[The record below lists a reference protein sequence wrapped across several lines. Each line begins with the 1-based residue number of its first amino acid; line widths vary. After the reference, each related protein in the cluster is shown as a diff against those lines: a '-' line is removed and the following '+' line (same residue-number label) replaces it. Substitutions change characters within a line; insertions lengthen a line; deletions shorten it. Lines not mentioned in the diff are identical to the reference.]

1 LKKAALLSLGLIGG
15 ICVTGRSIGGEVIG
29 AVSLLAIV
37 LYQLR
42 TIQAL
47 NQTKKI
53 DASSVLPL
61 MERTQKISEILNY

>member
-1 LKKAALLSLGLIGG
+1 MLSLGLIGG